1 MDENGLTRLC
11 RITFTGKIEIKLTGM
26 AYNQTYTE
34 IDESLFILS
43 GKSKTGPP
51 DEHTSD

>member
-34 IDESLFILS
+34 IDESLF
-43 GKSKTGPP
+43 
-51 DEHTSD
+51 HTFRKIKNRSAR